1 MRWGF
6 IGPDE
11 ALRSPFPWIA
21 LATSLALTAIGWF
34 GLERNRHNDARV
46 QFERRTE
53 TAIAAIGARMLAYEQ
68 VLRSAAAR
76 IASSPTL
83 SREEWRSFIANLQLE
98 ERFPGIQVVGFSE
111 YVRASTRAEHVQRVR
126 DEGFPRY
133 DIRPPGERDEY
144 SPIVLAVPPTG
155 RNLRTMGFDMYSEPV
170 RRAAM
175 ELARSSGEAAIT
187 GRLDL
192 SHEAPRSA
200 QPQQPGFVMYVPV
213 FHEVARDLPRRDRRH
228 AVSGYVFSPFRMRD
242 LMDGLLDEGVLRV
255 IDMRIY
261 GQAQRSTQAELIDTR
276 STWRGTPAAEPAEF
290 ERIVHLPM
298 PGRSWTIQFLS
309 RPEFDS
315 ALRADRPWSVMAG
328 GLLASVVVFLLVVAL
343 VDGWK
348 RARNL
353 SMRDPLTGLW
363 NRRYLEETMS
373 RELPRARRSNHAIGV
388 IVLDLDHFK
397 MLNDTFGHDA
407 GDFVLASVGEMLRNA
422 TRESDIACRLG
433 GEEFGVVLPDA
444 TLEVTRAKAESIRAT
459 FASLDLHY
467 DGQALGKLTLSAG
480 VAILSAGKQDW
491 AQTLRTA
498 DKALYTAKQAGR
510 NRVIAAVEE

>member
-6 IGPDE
+6 EGTDE

-21 LATSLALTAIGWF
+21 LTASLALTATGWF
-34 GLERNRHNDARV
+34 GLERNRYNGART

-53 TAIAAIGARMLAYEQ
+53 TATAAIRARMLAYEQ
-68 VLRSAAAR
+68 VLRSGAAR

-83 SREEWRSFIANLQLE
+83 SRGEWRSFIANLQLE
-98 ERFPGIQVVGFSE
+98 ERFPGIQAVGFAE

-126 DEGFPRY
+126 DEGFPEY
-133 DIRPPGERDEY
+133 EIRPPGNRDEMAPVIF
-144 SPIVLAVPPTG
+144 SEPFGG
-155 RNLRTMGFDMYSEPV
+155 RNVRTLGFDMYSDPV

-192 SHEAPRSA
+192 AGEALAGTQPRQA
-200 QPQQPGFVMYVPV
+200 GFVMYVPV
-213 FHEVARDLPRRDRRH
+213 FHEVARDLPRQDRRH
-228 AVSGYVFSPFRMRD
+228 AVSGYVFSPFRMHN
-242 LMDGLLDEGVLRV
+242 LMQGILDEGVLQV

-261 GQAQRSTQAELIDTR
+261 DQPQRSTQAELIDTR
-276 STWRGTPAAEPAEF
+276 SAWRATPTTEPTEF
-290 ERIVHLPM
+290 ERIVHFPM

-315 ALRADRPWSVMAG
+315 ALRAGKPWSVLAG
-328 GLLASVVVFLLVVAL
+328 SLLASAEVFLLVVAL
-343 VDGWK
+343 LVAWT
-348 RARNL
+348 RAHNL

-363 NRRYLEETMS
+363 NRRYLEETMG

-397 MLNDTFGHDA
+397 TLNDTFGHDA
-407 GDFVLASVGEMLRNA
+407 GDFVLARVGELLRHA

-433 GEEFGVVLPDA
+433 GEEFGVILPDA
-444 TLEVTRAKAESIRAT
+444 TLEVTRNKAESIRAAY
-459 FASLDLHY
+459 ASLDLNY
-467 DGQALGKLTLSAG
+467 DGQPLGTLTLSAG
-480 VAILSAGKQDW
+480 VASLAAGKEDW
-491 AQTLRTA
+491 AQTMRTA